1 MTTFSTLL
9 GEQKLLP
16 IIQADTPEDGVNI
29 AKAMHEAGITL
40 VEVVLR
46 TENSLLALS
55 AIKSALP
62 DLIVGAGTVINEE
75 LLSKSLYAGADF
87 IVTPAISRSLLSHL
101 TKCPVPVLPGVSNTA
116 DILLAL
122 EHGFTEQKLFP
133 ALIEAPQKTV
143 TELIQE
149 LNLAQ
154 TGDDDTLKNL
164 IAEVLDENAAKV
176 DEYKSGKTG
185 LLGMFMGQIMKK
197 SGGKA
202 DPKKTNQLLR
212 EALNN

>member
-116 DILLAL
+116 DILLTL

-133 ALIEAPQKTV
+133 ASLSGGTNFLSAISSVFKNITFCPTGGINANNYE
-143 TELIQE
+143 EY
-149 LNLAQ
+149 LA
-154 TGDDDTLKNL
+154 LKNVFAVGGTWMSQQEWVYDQQWHL
-164 IAEVLDENAAKV
+164 ITQACKESNLSQTITE
-176 DEYKSGKTG
+176 
-185 LLGMFMGQIMKK
+185 F
-197 SGGKA
+197 
-202 DPKKTNQLLR
+202 
-212 EALNN
+212 